1 MSETYI
7 QSQYMINKIT
17 DDFFDTSSSKKPSIR
32 VKRQERNNDLDYS
45 VIEEDTIVE
54 SSDAETFDETYT
66 TMDSNDTELDQIF
79 DTCDNDLDVLRSY
92 TVHLCGYK
100 MNREGYLPF
109 LQYMVKNEGDKI
121 VYPSFS
127 FKCASNVQLADE
139 NESSHHLYFQNECI
153 KELLHYISF
162 EHIDENE
169 DTENPFDTIY
179 KGYYKSERL
188 DNTLYVVFDVDKCEI
203 KKDLIPSTID
213 ELMNKHEILG
223 LIVDPSV
230 YNLFYE
236 KRGLTQIK
244 RDDGGIIE
252 IPLTVYKCET
262 DGKELT
268 NEIDDGDD
276 ETFSIIDD
284 RIKHPLF
291 GNSYLFST
299 QPLNIGG
306 DKSKVNRY
314 ALFIVKPVYI
324 MDDLSDTQ
332 KENVG
337 FELGAVVPTIA
348 SYVSDKINKTPIEE
362 PEENDDQ
369 TDDNQEEDAE
379 AEAEDESDDEEED
392 TEDDKEEDKEEDED
406 EVIEMLQNI
415 TNPIIYYHETRD
427 NIVNNFWCVRS
438 SSFFT
443 QL

>member
-7 QSQYMINKIT
+7 QSQFMINKIT
-17 DDFFDTSSSKKPSIR
+17 DDFFDTSSSQKPSIR
-32 VKRQERNNDLDYS
+32 VKKQTRNNDLDYS

-54 SSDAETFDETYT
+54 PSDTETFDENYT
-66 TMDSNDTELDQIF
+66 TMDSNDTELDQTF

-92 TVHLCGYK
+92 TIHLCGYK

-109 LQYMVKNEGDKI
+109 LQYMVKNEGDKM

-153 KELLHYISF
+153 KELLHYVSF
-162 EHIDENE
+162 EHIDDE
-169 DTENPFDTIY
+169 DTENPFDTMY

-188 DNTLYVVFDVDKCEI
+188 DNTLYVVFNVDKCEV
-203 KKDLIPSTID
+203 KKDLIPATID
-213 ELMNKHEILG
+213 ELMNKHEVLG
-223 LIVDPSV
+223 LMVDPSV
-230 YNLFYE
+230 YNPFYE

-284 RIKHPLF
+284 RIRHPLF

-299 QPLNIGG
+299 QPFNAGG

-314 ALFIVKPVYI
+314 ALFIVKPAYI
-324 MDDLSDTQ
+324 MDDLSNTQ
-332 KENVG
+332 KDDVG
-337 FELGAVVPTIA
+337 FELGTVVPTIA

-362 PEENDDQ
+362 PEENQNQ
-369 TDDNQEEDAE
+369 TNDNQEEDE
-379 AEAEDESDDEEED
+379 EDEEDEDTVDDIVENDDDEE
-392 TEDDKEEDKEEDED
+392 ED

-415 TNPIIYYHETRD
+415 TNPVIYYHETRD
-427 NIVNNFWCVRS
+427 NIVNNFWCVKS